1 MLGIEPDK
9 EFDCMLRY
17 CSEVSEPMLEGM
29 MPLMRLTLT
38 SSFVKLP
45 KLPIERG
52 NDPVSVKDDN
62 AILTTRA

>member
-1 MLGIEPDK
+1 MKPAMLGIEPDK

-29 MPLMRLTLT
+29 MPLIRLTLT

-45 KLPIERG
+45 KLPI
-52 NDPVSVKDDN
+52 V
-62 AILTTRA
+62 